1 MKEIKAFHYNLKEI
15 YDFASE
21 SIFDVACDGIYPGL
35 DLIEI
40 IFSKNDFEKSMK
52 DGYAP
57 MFLPEF
63 NEIENCAENNDQFI
77 LIIWNGEKIWTV
89 VNGEDVSW

>member
-1 MKEIKAFHYNLKEI
+1 
-15 YDFASE
+15 
-21 SIFDVACDGIYPGL
+21 
-35 DLIEI
+35 
-40 IFSKNDFEKSMK
+40 MK